1 MSDFKEGFNKFT
13 KPRNDDYE
21 EDNIDDHILKE
32 DDDIIDGNDI
42 ENNEDKIYEESLD
55 LDMASVEKKV
65 WLVRLPLFLAQ
76 KWRDEKTLKGQ
87 DLGKIRIH
95 KKTQKIQLILNED
108 VEGLEDM
115 PHSYEIDLTQKYV
128 ENEYIFTEQNLKKY
142 EQRAQQ
148 LEQNPELQKQ
158 LYILKK
164 EKQEEFEKRKK
175 KLQQQYKKNRKK
187 QFKQRIFIE
196 KDGRDR
202 YIPYVKTIPKKT
214 AIVGTVAHECQVVP
228 SIKDPN
234 YNKIIEQ
241 RKQMIKF
248 QHKRSI
254 TVLDEGVGKTLGR
267 AAGLSLLG
275 DNSNFLKVS
284 KDKQSKDKKEP
295 TRNIRMPKKELL
307 NLLFKLFDEYNYW
320 SLKGLKER
328 TKQPEV
334 YLKECLDHV
343 ALLIKKGPYALKYTL
358 KSEYKKLQQNERI
371 QKLGT
376 ITNDSDSASQEP
388 VSQTPQATLGTT
400 TTVNN
405 NLTADDQIANNNQ
418 IKTAEEIEKEK
429 HDQQLRLQRMQQ
441 RAQETG
447 HVPNINNNADD
458 YFDEDIEMEDVE

>member
-1 MSDFKEGFNKFT
+1 MSEFK

-21 EDNIDDHILKE
+21 EENIDEQILKDE
-32 DDDIIDGNDI
+32 DDIIDGNDI

-55 LDMASVEKKV
+55 LDMTNLEKKV

-76 KWRDEKTLKGQ
+76 KWRDDSHLKGQ
-87 DLGKIRIH
+87 DLGKIRIN
-95 KKTQKIQLILNED
+95 KKTQKIQMILNED

-128 ENEYIFTEQNLKKY
+128 QNEYIFTEQNLKKY

-275 DNSNFLKVS
+275 DNSNFLKIS
-284 KDKQSKDKKEP
+284 KDNKLKEKKEP

-358 KSEYKKLQQNERI
+358 RSEYKKLQQNERI
-371 QKLGT
+371 QKLGA
-376 ITNDSDSASQEP
+376 ITNEAPSSSGSATQQGS
-388 VSQTPQATLGTT
+388 LGTT
-400 TTVNN
+400 TILASNN
-405 NLTADDQIANNNQ
+405 NADEQLVNNNQ
-418 IKTAEEIEKEK
+418 IKTAEEIERENMLRKQK
-429 HDQQLRLQRMQQ
+429 IQQMQE
-441 RAQETG
+441 RG
-447 HVPNINNNADD
+447 NYKSNNPDD
-458 YFDEDIEMEDVE
+458 YFDEDVEMEDVE

>member
-1 MSDFKEGFNKFT
+1 MSEFK

-21 EDNIDDHILKE
+21 EENIDEQILKDE
-32 DDDIIDGNDI
+32 DDIIDGNDI

-55 LDMASVEKKV
+55 LDMTNIEKKV

-76 KWRDEKTLKGQ
+76 KWRDDSHLKGQ
-87 DLGKIRIH
+87 ELGKIRIN
-95 KKTQKIQLILNED
+95 KKTQKIQMILNED

-284 KDKQSKDKKEP
+284 KDNKLKDKKEP

-358 KSEYKKLQQNERI
+358 RSEYKKLQQNERI
-371 QKLGT
+371 QKLGA
-376 ITNDSDSASQEP
+376 ITNE
-388 VSQTPQATLGTT
+388 TPSSSGNATQQGSLGTT
-400 TTVNN
+400 TILASNN
-405 NLTADDQIANNNQ
+405 NTDEQLINNNQ
-418 IKTAEEIEKEK
+418 IKTADEIERENMLRKQK
-429 HDQQLRLQRMQQ
+429 IQQMQE
-441 RAQETG
+441 RG
-447 HVPNINNNADD
+447 NYKSNNPDD
-458 YFDEDIEMEDVE
+458 YFDEDVEMEDVE